1 MEYDVKTNKTMTLI
15 HENYPWF
22 EAISKAVRKHKFEI
36 EPKIFPAGT
45 DCAFIRNAGI
55 PAFGFSPMPNT
66 PVLLHDHNEFLNEK
80 VFMDGIDLF
89 VDVIVEMA
97 SV

>member
-1 MEYDVKTNKTMTLI
+1 MEYDVKTNKKMSLI
-15 HENYPWF
+15 HDNYPWF
-22 EAISKAVRKHKFEI
+22 EAISIAVKRHKIEI

-80 VFMDGIDLF
+80 VFMNGIDIF